1 MNYDKLIE
9 DFESF
14 DGRRNKR
21 SLERKGAPNH
31 ISFQKPVEH
40 SQISTF
46 GKKNAHK
53 KLDKLNAVAGELD
66 QIIPEDF
73 NEEDPIDLEIDLIDV
88 SPFQSKSVLRNR
100 IKISHQTDSSI
111 NSH

>member
-1 MNYDKLIE
+1 MD
-9 DFESF
+9 
-14 DGRRNKR
+14 
-21 SLERKGAPNH
+21 
-31 ISFQKPVEH
+31 H

-88 SPFQSKSVLRNR
+88 SPF
-100 IKISHQTDSSI
+100 
-111 NSH
+111 